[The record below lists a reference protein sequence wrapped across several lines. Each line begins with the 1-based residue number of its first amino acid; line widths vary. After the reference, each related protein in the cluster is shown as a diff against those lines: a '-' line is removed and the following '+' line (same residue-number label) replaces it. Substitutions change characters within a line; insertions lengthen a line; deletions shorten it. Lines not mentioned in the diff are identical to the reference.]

1 MTTNTTLYVF
11 VLWLSGNQ
19 NKLTTI
25 IKYTTNKDNNTG
37 KSRLYIN
44 KIIKQDLTTIINHN
58 LTGKL
63 ISYLPTTSK
72 DERSEA
78 KRKILMSNITSF
90 ARLGWISACGLCWNV
105 QNLTLGIS
113 TSSSRNWMIKY
124 MGFVKSSQ
132 KVISARFTRF

>member
-90 ARLGWISACGLCWNV
+90 ARLGWFGLWFV
-105 QNLTLGIS
+105 AGI
-113 TSSSRNWMIKY
+113 
-124 MGFVKSSQ
+124 
-132 KVISARFTRF
+132 